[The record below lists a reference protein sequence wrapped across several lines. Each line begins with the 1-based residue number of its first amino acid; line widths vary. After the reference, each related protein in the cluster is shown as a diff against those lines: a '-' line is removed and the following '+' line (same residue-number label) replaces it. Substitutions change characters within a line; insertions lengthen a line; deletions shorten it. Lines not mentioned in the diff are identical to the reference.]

1 MTLSRICRHRMLD
14 KSCSSTS
21 PLWKVSVS
29 DLYIPGAW
37 SLDRYLNLRPILIRA
52 QFGATCGN
60 FEIMWNMLFGTF
72 IWYPQD
78 QRCRKFTCFFGGDT
92 REIPL
97 FQPSFSTPGPHSEAH
112 GLVHQI
118 SLDLTEPRPWWHR
131 EDDVPIGIPYWCFW
145 KRNGN
150 RKLFNWNWS
159 RNW

>member
-14 KSCSSTS
+14 KSYSSTS

-97 FQPSFSTPGPHSEAH
+97 FQPSFSTPGATQWSSRSGSPNQPWPDGAEVVTSRRWCSNRDSILMFLEA
-112 GLVHQI
+112 
-118 SLDLTEPRPWWHR
+118 
-131 EDDVPIGIPYWCFW
+131 
-145 KRNGN
+145 KR
-150 RKLFNWNWS
+150 KQKVIQLELK
-159 RNW
+159 

>member
-97 FQPSFSTPGPHSEAH
+97 FQPSFSTPGATQWSSRSGSPNQPWPDGAEA
-112 GLVHQI
+112 VVT
-118 SLDLTEPRPWWHR
+118 SRR
-131 EDDVPIGIPYWCFW
+131 WCSNRDSILMFLEA
-145 KRNGN
+145 KR
-150 RKLFNWNWS
+150 KQKVIQLELK
-159 RNW
+159 